1 MCAATGK
8 RFKTNNNI
16 DTGRN
21 TNNTTGYN
29 PQARFEMNEANNPY
43 SHSQVNYVPKTTSQ
57 DTPRPIGVDPQATGS
72 FSKLD
77 AGQGAVI
84 QDRQNAGN
92 TGSFEPID
100 MHRMNRN
107 ARPQV
112 SSHHQAPA
120 KKKLYTGI
128 ALAVIVVTCA
138 VFAFVQHINVID
150 TPSQVDFEE
159 RTEATTDKSV
169 EFDGNKF
176 MLDKGEDGAYLLVSQ
191 PLEGQ
196 TTQLSQ
202 HFKLEGTPVSLVL
215 FDGSFII
222 AENLSDGTWDV
233 ISYMVS
239 DGSVASKLVD
249 GDGKPV
255 GGTGKVISSTLDGEN
270 IKLEL
275 EDGQVV
281 ETSLV

>member
-1 MCAATGK
+1 MCAAAGK
-8 RFKTNNNI
+8 RFKTN
-16 DTGRN
+16 DDKSTGQRFGGH
-21 TNNTTGYN
+21 TNNN
-29 PQARFEMNEANNPY
+29 SNQFSRFEMRGADNSFRQQQNP
-43 SHSQVNYVPKTTSQ
+43 YVPKTTSQ

-72 FSKLD
+72 FSKLN

-128 ALAVIVVTCA
+128 ALAVVVVTCA

-176 MLDKGEDGAYLLVSQ
+176 MMDKGEDGAYLLVSQ

-215 FDGSFII
+215 FEDRK
-222 AENLSDGTWDV
+222 
-233 ISYMVS
+233 
-239 DGSVASKLVD
+239 SVV
-249 GDGKPV
+249 
-255 GGTGKVISSTLDGEN
+255 
-270 IKLEL
+270 
-275 EDGQVV
+275 
-281 ETSLV
+281 